1 MPLQKLQFRPGV
13 NREGTTLSNEGGWF
27 DCDKIR
33 FRSGYPEK
41 IGGWQRDGGSAA
53 TTDPVTTLVST
64 SGLTTAATVTSGTGS
79 YWGIAKAMWNWINLT
94 GYNLLSVGTNLKY
107 YIQNS
112 SGGAYN
118 DVTPIR
124 LTNAGVAN
132 AFTTTNTSTTVTVND
147 PGHGAQVGDFVNI
160 TSVSGAVNGIPAAD
174 LTGEFQVQSV
184 VSNNKYTVIAK
195 SAATSTSTSA
205 VTATFNYQLT
215 TGNTTFTYGVGW
227 GVGGWGGSSG
237 PAAASTINGGTAVTA
252 SSTTPITLL
261 SVTGYN
267 NGAASMTTSTISA
280 TGVLTVGTLA
290 SGTIYVGMVVT
301 GTGVDPGTYI
311 ISNVSGTGT
320 GSIWNTNTTT
330 AVASTTIT
338 GGGGVVF
345 IGIETIT
352 YTAIA
357 GSTLAGTIT
366 RGVGST
372 PTSAHADGE
381 VVSQFASTATGW
393 GISAP
398 LGLGVPVQLR
408 LWSQSN
414 YGEDLVFNPRGS
426 AMYYWANNSNPN
438 IYDRGQIIKANA
450 LPTTTYG
457 VTTKNGTF
465 YPDATCPSV
474 ANFVLVSDASR
485 FTFAFG
491 CNDPTGVYATTAQD
505 PMQVRWS
512 DQNTLVTW
520 TPSIANQAGGIR
532 LSHGSAIV
540 TAIQTRQEIL
550 VITDAAIYSFQYLG
564 APYVWGS
571 QILADNI
578 SIVSP
583 NAVQVVNNVTY
594 WMGTDKFYMYSG
606 RVETLPCA
614 LRQYI
619 YGNINLNESF
629 QIHCGTNEGYNE
641 IWWFYPSITGTTS
654 AGENSTGTSD
664 NPNVLIDRY
673 VIYNHLERTWYY
685 GTMDG
690 TNVRPR
696 TAWLDSPLRAEPM
709 AAIGYTANN
718 SSGVPATYTN
728 GAVVYHETTVD
739 NNETSTPVA
748 ITAYVQSSDFDIGD
762 GHNFGFIWRLIP
774 DITFDG
780 STSAAPSTNFTVRP
794 RQNPGANYGSSDNP
808 FVNSAQSYAGTT
820 TYNVQQFTQQVF
832 VRIRG
837 RQMAFRISS
846 TDANGLGVQWQL
858 GVPRIDVRPDGRR

>member
-13 NREGTTLSNEGGWF
+13 NREGTTLSNEGGWY

-41 IGGWQRDGGSAA
+41 IGGWQRDGGLAA
-53 TTDPVTTLVST
+53 LTEPVTTLVAT
-64 SGLTTAATVTSGTGS
+64 SGTTTAAVPPSGAF
-79 YWGIAKAMWNWINLT
+79 WGIAKAMWNWINLT
-94 GYNLLSVGTNLKY
+94 GYNLLAVGTNLKY

-124 LTNAGVAN
+124 LTNTGTAN
-132 AFTTTNTSTTVTVND
+132 AFTTNTTTNSGGYTTITVTD
-147 PGHGAQVGDFVNI
+147 AGHGAQAGDFVNI
-160 TSVSGAVNGIPAAD
+160 SSVSGPVNGVTAAQ
-174 LTGEFQVQSV
+174 LTGEFQVV
-184 VSNNKYTVIAK
+184 TYVSSSQYTILVLGT
-195 SAATSTSTSA
+195 ATSSGTPA
-205 VTATFNYQLT
+205 VSATFNYQLT
-215 TGNTTFTYGVGW
+215 TGNTTFTYGTGW
-227 GVGGWGGSSG
+227 GVGGWGG
-237 PAAASTINGGTAVTA
+237 AT
-252 SSTTPITLL
+252 
-261 SVTGYN
+261 TGY
-267 NGAASMTTSTISA
+267 TS
-280 TGVLTVGTLA
+280 
-290 SGTIYVGMVVT
+290 
-301 GTGVDPGTYI
+301 
-311 ISNVSGTGT
+311 
-320 GSIWNTNTTT
+320 
-330 AVASTTIT
+330 
-338 GGGGVVF
+338 
-345 IGIETIT
+345 
-352 YTAIA
+352 
-357 GSTLAGTIT
+357 
-366 RGVGST
+366 
-372 PTSAHADGE
+372 
-381 VVSQFASTATGW
+381 TGW
-393 GISAP
+393 GSPAP
-398 LGLGVPVQLR
+398 AGLGVGVQLR

-438 IYDRGQIIKANA
+438 IYDRGQIVKAGTA
-450 LPTTTYG
+450 
-457 VTTKNGTF
+457 VATKSGSFT
-465 YPDATCPSV
+465 PDATCPSV

-520 TPSIANQAGGIR
+520 TPAITNQAGGIR
-532 LSHGSAIV
+532 LSHGSTII

-550 VITDAAIYSFQYLG
+550 VLTDSAIYGFQYLG

-578 SIVSP
+578 SVASP
-583 NAVQVVNNVTY
+583 NAVSTVNNVTY

-619 YGNINLNESF
+619 YGNINLQESF
-629 QIHCGTNEGYNE
+629 QIHSGTNEGYNE

-654 AGENSTGTSD
+654 DGANGTGTAG
-664 NPNVLIDRY
+664 NPNTLIDRY

-685 GTMDG
+685 GTMNG
-690 TNVRPR
+690 STVRPR
-696 TAWLDSPLRAEPM
+696 TAWLDSPLRAEPI

-718 SSGVPATYTN
+718 SSGVPASYTN

-739 NNETSTPVA
+739 NNETNTPVA
-748 ITAYVQSSDFDIGD
+748 IDAYVQSSDFDIGD
-762 GHNFGFIWRLIP
+762 GHNFGFVWRLIP
-774 DITFDG
+774 DLTFDG
-780 STSAAPSTNFTVRP
+780 STSTTPTAYFTVRP

-808 FVNSAQSYAGTT
+808 AVASAQSYATTT

-846 TDANGLGVQWQL
+846 TDLGTQWQL
-858 GVPRIDVRPDGRR
+858 GAPRIDVRPDGRR

>member
-41 IGGWQRDGGSAA
+41 IGGWQADGGSAA
-53 TTDPVTTLVST
+53 ITESVTTLVAT
-64 SGLTTAATVTSGTGS
+64 SGLTTAATVTAGTGS

-94 GYNLLSVGTNLKY
+94 GYNLLAVGTNLKY

-124 LTNAGVAN
+124 LTSAGVSN
-132 AFTTTNTSTTVTVND
+132 AFTTTNLSTTVTVNNS
-147 PGHGAQVGDFVNI
+147 GHGAQAGDFVNI
-160 TSVSGAVNGIPAAD
+160 TSVSGAVNGISAAS

-184 VSNNKYTVIAK
+184 TSNNTYTITAGG
-195 SAATSTSTSA
+195 AATSTGTSA

-215 TGNTTFTYGVGW
+215 TGNTTFTYGTGW

-237 PAAASTINGGTAVTA
+237 PAAASTISGGTAVTA
-252 SSTTPITLL
+252 SSTTPITLA

-311 ISNVSGTGT
+311 LSNVSGTGT

-338 GGGGVVF
+338 GSGGIVF
-345 IGIETIT
+345 IGIEAIT

-357 GSTLAGTIT
+357 GSTLAGTVT
-366 RGVGST
+366 RGVGNT

-381 VVSQFASTATGW
+381 VVYQFSSTATGW
-393 GISAP
+393 GLSAP
-398 LGLGVPVQLR
+398 AGLGVGIQLR

-426 AMYYWANNSNPN
+426 AMYYWANNGNPN
-438 IYDRGQIIKANA
+438 IYDRGQIIKAN
-450 LPTTTYG
+450 PGGNVYG
-457 VTTKNGTF
+457 VTTKSTTF

-520 TPSIANQAGGIR
+520 TPDITNQAGGIR
-532 LSHGSAIV
+532 LSHGSTII

-550 VITDAAIYSFQYLG
+550 VLTDSAIYSFQYLG
-564 APYVWGS
+564 APYVWGN
-571 QILADNI
+571 QILGDNI
-578 SIVSP
+578 SIASP
-583 NAVQVVNNVTY
+583 NAVSVVNNVTY

-619 YGNINLNESF
+619 YGNINLQESY
-629 QIHCGTNEGYNE
+629 QIHSGTNEGYNE
-641 IWWFYPSITGTTS
+641 IWWFYPSQTGTTS
-654 AGENSTGTSD
+654 TGENSTGTAG

-685 GTMDG
+685 GTMNG
-690 TNVRPR
+690 SNVRPR

-709 AAIGYTANN
+709 AAIGYTATN

-748 ITAYVQSSDFDIGD
+748 IDAYVQSSDFDIGD
-762 GHNFGFIWRLIP
+762 GHNFGFVWRLIP
-774 DITFDG
+774 DLTFDG
-780 STSAAPSTNFTVRP
+780 SSAAAPTAYFTVRP
-794 RQNPGANYGSSDNP
+794 RQNPGANYGTSNNP
-808 FVNSAQSYAGTT
+808 SVESTQSYATTT

-837 RQMAFRISS
+837 RQMAFKISS
-846 TDANGLGVQWQL
+846 SDLGTQWQL
-858 GVPRIDVRPDGRR
+858 GAPRIDVRPDGRR

>member
-41 IGGWQRDGGSAA
+41 IGGWQRDGGTAA
-53 TTDPVTTLVST
+53 TTEPVTTLVST
-64 SGLTTAATVTSGTGS
+64 SGTTTAAVVPSGTGAF
-79 YWGIAKAMWNWINLT
+79 WGIAKAMWNWINLT
-94 GYNLLSVGTNLKY
+94 GYNLLAVGTNLKY

-124 LTNAGVAN
+124 LTSTGIAN
-132 AFTTTNTSTTVTVND
+132 AFTTTNLSTTVTVND
-147 PGHGAQVGDFVNI
+147 PGHGAQAGDFVNI
-160 TSVSGAVNGIPAAD
+160 STVSGTVNGITAAN
-174 LTGEFQVQSV
+174 LTGEFQIQSV
-184 VSNNKYTVIAK
+184 TSNNTYTIIAGA
-195 SAATSTSTSA
+195 AATSTSTSA

-215 TGNTTFTYGVGW
+215 TGNTTFTYGTGW

-252 SSTTPITLL
+252 SSTTAITLL

-311 ISNVSGTGT
+311 LSNVSGTGT

-345 IGIETIT
+345 IGIEAIT
-352 YTAIA
+352 YTTVS

-366 RGVGST
+366 RGVGNT
-372 PTSAHADGE
+372 PTSAHATGE
-381 VVSQFASTATGW
+381 VVSQFSSTATGW

-426 AMYYWANNSNPN
+426 AMYYWANNGNPN
-438 IYDRGQIIKANA
+438 VYDRAQIVKAGTAVTIKSSSG
-450 LPTTTYG
+450 TTTF
-457 VTTKNGTF
+457 T
-465 YPDATCPSV
+465 PDSTCPSV
-474 ANFVLVSDASR
+474 SNFVLVSDASR

-491 CNDPTGVYATTAQD
+491 CNDPTGVYATVAQD

-512 DQNTLVTW
+512 DQNTLATW
-520 TPSIANQAGGIR
+520 TPSITNQAGGIR

-578 SIVSP
+578 SIASP

-619 YGNINLNESF
+619 YGNINLNEAF

-641 IWWFYPSITGTTS
+641 IWWMYPSITGTTS
-654 AGENSTGTSD
+654 TGENGTGTINS
-664 NPNVLIDRY
+664 PNKLIDRY

-685 GTMDG
+685 GTFNG
-690 TNVRPR
+690 TTVRPR

-709 AAIGYTANN
+709 SAIGYNANG
-718 SSGVPATYTN
+718 SYTN
-728 GAVVYHETTVD
+728 GAVVYQETTVD
-739 NNETSTPVA
+739 NNETSTPLA
-748 ITAYVQSSDFDIGD
+748 IESYVQSSDFDIGD
-762 GHNFGFIWRLIP
+762 GHNFGFVWRLIP
-774 DITFDG
+774 DLTFDG
-780 STSAAPSTNFTVRP
+780 STSAAPSVNFTVRP
-794 RQNPGANYGSSDNP
+794 RQNPGADYGSSDNP
-808 FVNSAQSYAGTT
+808 FVNSKQSYAGTT
-820 TYNVQQFTQQVF
+820 TYNVQQFTQQVY

-837 RQMAFRISS
+837 RQMAFKISS
-846 TDANGLGVQWQL
+846 SDLGTQWQL
-858 GVPRIDVRPDGRR
+858 GAPRIDVRPDGRR

>member
-41 IGGWQRDGGSAA
+41 IGGWQADGGSAA
-53 TTDPVTTLVST
+53 ITESVTTLVAT
-64 SGLTTAATVTSGTGS
+64 SGLTTAATVTAGTGS

-94 GYNLLSVGTNLKY
+94 GYNLLAVGTNLKY

-124 LTNAGVAN
+124 LTSAGVSN
-132 AFTTTNTSTTVTVND
+132 AFTTTNLSTTVTVNNS
-147 PGHGAQVGDFVNI
+147 GHGAQAGDFVNI
-160 TSVSGAVNGIPAAD
+160 TSVSGAVNGISAAS

-184 VSNNKYTVIAK
+184 TSNNTYTIIAGG
-195 SAATSTSTSA
+195 AATSTGTSA
-205 VTATFNYQLT
+205 ATATFNYQLT
-215 TGNTTFTYGVGW
+215 TGNTTFTYGTGW

-237 PAAASTINGGTAVTA
+237 PAAASTISGGTAVTA
-252 SSTTPITLL
+252 SSTTPITLA
-261 SVTGYN
+261 SITGYN

-311 ISNVSGTGT
+311 LSNVSGTGT

-338 GGGGVVF
+338 GSGGIVF
-345 IGIETIT
+345 IGTEAIT

-366 RGVGST
+366 RGVGNT

-381 VVSQFASTATGW
+381 VVSQFSSTATGW
-393 GISAP
+393 GLSAP
-398 LGLGVPVQLR
+398 AGLGVGIQLR

-426 AMYYWANNSNPN
+426 AMYYWANNGNPN
-438 IYDRGQIIKANA
+438 IYDRGQIIKAGTAVTVKN
-450 LPTTTYG
+450 LFGSGTTTF
-457 VTTKNGTF
+457 T
-465 YPDATCPSV
+465 PDATCPSV

-505 PMQVRWS
+505 PLQVRWS
-512 DQNTLVTW
+512 DQNSLAVWQPLIT
-520 TPSIANQAGGIR
+520 NQAGGVR
-532 LSHGSAIV
+532 LSHGSTII

-550 VITDAAIYSFQYLG
+550 VLTDSAIYSFQYLG
-564 APYVWGS
+564 APYVWGN
-571 QILADNI
+571 QILGDNI
-578 SIVSP
+578 SIASP
-583 NAVQVVNNVTY
+583 NAVSVVNNVTY

-619 YGNINLNESF
+619 YGNINLQESY
-629 QIHCGTNEGYNE
+629 QIHSGTNEGYNE
-641 IWWFYPSITGTTS
+641 IWWFYPSQTGTTS
-654 AGENSTGTSD
+654 TGENSTGTAG

-685 GTMDG
+685 GTMNGSD
-690 TNVRPR
+690 VRPR
-696 TAWLDSPLRAEPM
+696 TAWLDSPLRAEPIG
-709 AAIGYTANN
+709 AIGYTANN
-718 SSGVPATYTN
+718 SAGLPASYTN

-739 NNETSTPVA
+739 NNETSTPTA
-748 ITAYVQSSDFDIGD
+748 IDAYVQSSDFDIGD
-762 GHNFGFIWRLIP
+762 GHNFGFVWRLIP

-780 STSAAPSTNFTVRP
+780 SSAAAPTAYFTVRP
-794 RQNPGANYGSSDNP
+794 RQNPGANYGTSNNP
-808 FVNSAQSYAGTT
+808 SVESAQSYASTT

-837 RQMAFRISS
+837 RQMAFKISS
-846 TDANGLGVQWQL
+846 SDLGTQWQL
-858 GVPRIDVRPDGRR
+858 GAPRIDVRPDGRR